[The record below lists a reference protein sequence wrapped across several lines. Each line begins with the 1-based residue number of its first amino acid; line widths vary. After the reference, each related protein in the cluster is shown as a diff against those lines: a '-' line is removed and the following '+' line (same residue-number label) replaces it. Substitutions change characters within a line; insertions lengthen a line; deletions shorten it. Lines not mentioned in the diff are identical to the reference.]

1 MTPKRRGPKKP
12 SQTSVDSIESLGLVD
27 LFFLKSTARGYYVT
41 IDLKTIRAY
50 GLLPGDIL
58 KLKLIEVR
66 KHRELFEPLEEAR

>member
-1 MTPKRRGPKKP
+1 
-12 SQTSVDSIESLGLVD
+12 VD